1 MAMKLFKLKH
11 IFTVPSLLNISG
23 IAIAVAAFYVIMSVV
38 DFDLTYNHSI
48 KDYDKVYNLSLS
60 WRDGEFSNIISRP
73 IGEEFGQQMPS
84 VVSYGCLDPWEDW
97 SLYAERNGEYC
108 QMDIRTAS
116 ISKGLLE
123 TFDIHIVEGDTSKFD
138 NLTHIMISRE
148 NAKKYNIHIG
158 DFLRYDLNNPEELEV
173 VAIYDVAPNTEL
185 RPFGGLR
192 CIGLERLY
200 EVKWSIT
207 NYYYKTLTPI
217 DDANIDDV
225 SFNVLKKVY
234 HIDEELE
241 EMLASV
247 KPDDQEK
254 AREEAYSQIASMI
267 KVKFIPLSEYH
278 LAPQLGGF
286 HEPAN
291 RKIVY
296 TLLILAIVVIL
307 IAYIN
312 YVNFFLARVPQRI
325 KSINTMKI
333 LGSSRT
339 NLVMML
345 VGESLIYTFISLA
358 LAYVLAHT
366 FAPRLLG
373 GAVDMDIVFSNS
385 KILVISIL
393 IPILTAIV
401 VSIYP
406 AMHIT
411 SISPALAIRGKVT
424 PTHDNVLRY
433 MLIGFQ
439 IVASA
444 TLIIMSMFIHKNIDY
459 IAHSDLG
466 FNRKNLLGVETSE
479 KLAQHRDDVRS
490 LLLQN
495 PDIIDVT
502 WARSEFIALNR
513 HNVGMVSPDLPGVE
527 IMFDVIFTD
536 DHFLQFMGI
545 DIVEGRDFMPSD
557 LKSESGAY
565 IFNETARHQYNLTTE
580 TRLPRIGGDYSRYSD
595 IVGICKD
602 FKFKPLNYELSP
614 VAFCIPGKDTPYYA
628 VLKQLYVRL
637 ADNADVKKSM
647 DHISNSLAQIDPD
660 FAYMNHP
667 VRTFQNEMMSSN
679 YTKEETLTQL
689 ITLFAMIAILISVM
703 GIFGIVYFEMERRRK
718 EIGIRKVNGAMVW
731 EILLIFNRK
740 YLKITAICSAVAIV
754 ISYIL
759 VNMYFSGFAY
769 HYPINPWIF
778 ILGVLIA
785 MAITALVV
793 TAASFKAANENPVN
807 TLANE

>member
-1 MAMKLFKLKH
+1 
-11 IFTVPSLLNISG
+11 
-23 IAIAVAAFYVIMSVV
+23 
-38 DFDLTYNHSI
+38 
-48 KDYDKVYNLSLS
+48 
-60 WRDGEFSNIISRP
+60 
-73 IGEEFGQQMPS
+73 
-84 VVSYGCLDPWEDW
+84 
-97 SLYAERNGEYC
+97 
-108 QMDIRTAS
+108 
-116 ISKGLLE
+116 
-123 TFDIHIVEGDTSKFD
+123 
-138 NLTHIMISRE
+138 
-148 NAKKYNIHIG
+148 
-158 DFLRYDLNNPEELEV
+158 
-173 VAIYDVAPNTEL
+173 
-185 RPFGGLR
+185 
-192 CIGLERLY
+192 
-200 EVKWSIT
+200 
-207 NYYYKTLTPI
+207 
-217 DDANIDDV
+217 
-225 SFNVLKKVY
+225 
-234 HIDEELE
+234 
-241 EMLASV
+241 
-247 KPDDQEK
+247 
-254 AREEAYSQIASMI
+254 
-267 KVKFIPLSEYH
+267 
-278 LAPQLGGF
+278 
-286 HEPAN
+286 
-291 RKIVY
+291 
-296 TLLILAIVVIL
+296 
-307 IAYIN
+307 
-312 YVNFFLARVPQRI
+312 
-325 KSINTMKI
+325 
-333 LGSSRT
+333 
-339 NLVMML
+339 
-345 VGESLIYTFISLA
+345 
-358 LAYVLAHT
+358 
-366 FAPRLLG
+366 
-373 GAVDMDIVFSNS
+373 
-385 KILVISIL
+385 
-393 IPILTAIV
+393 
-401 VSIYP
+401 
-406 AMHIT
+406 
-411 SISPALAIRGKVT
+411 
-424 PTHDNVLRY
+424 
-433 MLIGFQ
+433 
-439 IVASA
+439 
-444 TLIIMSMFIHKNIDY
+444 FIHKNIDY

-495 PDIIDVT
+495 PDIIDVA

-513 HNVGMVSPDLPGVE
+513 HNVGVVSPDLPGVE

-614 VAFCIPGKDTPYYA
+614 VAFCIPGKDTPDYA

-740 YLKITAICSAVAIV
+740 YLIITAICSVFAIA